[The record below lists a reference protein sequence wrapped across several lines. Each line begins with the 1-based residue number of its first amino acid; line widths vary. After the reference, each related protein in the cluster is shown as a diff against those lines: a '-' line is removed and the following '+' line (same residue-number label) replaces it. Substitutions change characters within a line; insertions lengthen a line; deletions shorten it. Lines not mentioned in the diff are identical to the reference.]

1 MIAVQDLVKRYRTNS
16 GYNTVLDGVSFEL
29 PKGVNVGFL
38 GRNGAGKSTLLR
50 ILGGAE
56 RATSGKVYRDGT
68 ISWPIG
74 FGGGFQGSMSGF
86 DNLRFICRI
95 YGAERDKVVDFVQE
109 FSDLGEYLYMPVSSY
124 SSGMRAKLAFGI
136 SMAID
141 FDYYLVDEVTAVGDS
156 TFRKRCQ
163 YHFHKRSERSTLI
176 IVSHNQNTIR
186 AYCKRIFVLHEGKV
200 RLFEDVDE
208 GIDFYEAL

>member
-1 MIAVQDLVKRYRTNS
+1 MIAAENIVKRYKTTT
-16 GYNTVLDGVSFEL
+16 GYNIVLNKVSFEL
-29 PKGVNVGFL
+29 PLGPNVGFL

-56 RATSGKVYRDGT
+56 QPTSGSLRREGT

-95 YGAERDKVVDFVQE
+95 YGANKEEVIAFVQK

-141 FDYYLVDEVTAVGDS
+141 FDYYLVDEVTAVGDA

-163 YHFHKRSERSTLI
+163 EEFTKRSERSTLV
-176 IVSHNQNTIR
+176 IVSHNKNTIKL
-186 AYCKRIFVLHEGKV
+186 YCQKIFVLDQGTLVE
-200 RLFEDVDE
+200 FDDVEE
-208 GIDFYEAL
+208 GISFYEKL

>member
-1 MIAVQDLVKRYRTNS
+1 MIAAENLVKRYKTTT
-16 GYNTVLDGVSFEL
+16 GYNTVLNDVTFKIG
-29 PKGVNVGFL
+29 KGPNVGFL
-38 GRNGAGKSTLLR
+38 GKNGAGKSTLLR

-56 RATSGKVYRDGT
+56 RPTSGVIHREGT

-95 YGAERDKVVDFVQE
+95 YGVDYKDVVAFVLK
-109 FSDLGEYLYMPVSSY
+109 FSDLGDYLYMPVSSY

-136 SMAID
+136 SMAINFD
-141 FDYYLVDEVTAVGDS
+141 FYLVDEVTAVGDA

-163 YHFHKRSERSTLI
+163 DEFGKRSEHSTLV
-176 IVSHNQNTIR
+176 IVSHNKNTIKS
-186 AYCKRIFVLHEGKV
+186 YCEKVYVLDDGK
-200 RLFEDVDE
+200 LLEFDDVDE
-208 GIDFYEAL
+208 GIALYEKL